1 MARDEMS
8 ARIWS
13 MAGLGTPMAI
23 RTAATL
29 RLADHIDA
37 GADTAEAIAGAEGVD
52 ADALERVMR
61 YLAVRGLLVRESGG
75 RYALTPLGAVLR
87 EDHPSK
93 ARARL
98 DIEGSVGRAELSFVQ
113 LLHSVRTGEAGFP
126 VQFGRSFWEDWAA
139 DPERAANFNRLT
151 SDLESRSPE
160 IVEGMDWGPLGWV
173 VDVGGGNGALLIGL
187 LNAYPTLRGTVLEM
201 PDNCETAR
209 KSVAESGLGER
220 LDVVAGSFFDPLPAG
235 AGGYVLSFVLHN
247 WADGPAREIL
257 RRCAQAAGQT
267 GAVLVVEQTGPG
279 GEATHTG
286 MDLRMLT
293 ACGGRERTA
302 ADLTALAA
310 SVGLHGVAVHPAGS
324 FSIVE
329 LRAAG

>member
-1 MARDEMS
+1 MS

-29 RLADHIDA
+29 HLADHIA
-37 GADTAEAIAGAEGVD
+37 GGTDTAEAIASAERVD
-52 ADALERVMR
+52 PDALERLMR
-61 YLAVRGLLVRESGG
+61 YLAVRKVLARDDSG
-75 RYALTPLGAVLR
+75 RYTLTPLGEVLR
-87 EDHPSK
+87 EEHPSK

-160 IVEGMDWGPLGWV
+160 IVSGMDWGGLGRV

-187 LNAYPTLRGTVLEM
+187 ARAYPGLRGTVLEM

-209 KSVAESGLGER
+209 KSVAESGLGDR

-247 WADGPAREIL
+247 WPDGPAREIL
-257 RRCAQAAGQT
+257 RRCAEAAGDT

-293 ACGGRERTA
+293 AIGGRERTA
-302 ADLTALAA
+302 SELAALAA
-310 SVGLHGVAVHPAGS
+310 SVGLRRTAVHPAGS